1 MSKLGCSCGHV
12 IVDQTDDLAYKASLM
27 RDGHEE
33 ALYEGIGHLS
43 QAFQVA
49 AEAGSLDQLLD
60 RTYGKTAWRPKARDY
75 LGDRLCNLYA
85 ASSTCVYECQN
96 CGRLWVQRGAEH
108 RFVSFAP
115 DSGTYEAVL
124 AVEPSRSPVMGE

>member
-1 MSKLGCSCGHV
+1 MARRRGGPRREITSGTGCA
-12 IVDQTDDLAYKASLM
+12 T
-27 RDGHEE
+27 
-33 ALYEGIGHLS
+33 
-43 QAFQVA
+43 F
-49 AEAGSLDQLLD
+49 
-60 RTYGKTAWRPKARDY
+60 
-75 LGDRLCNLYA
+75 YA

-96 CGRLWVQRGAEH
+96 CGRLWVQRGAEN